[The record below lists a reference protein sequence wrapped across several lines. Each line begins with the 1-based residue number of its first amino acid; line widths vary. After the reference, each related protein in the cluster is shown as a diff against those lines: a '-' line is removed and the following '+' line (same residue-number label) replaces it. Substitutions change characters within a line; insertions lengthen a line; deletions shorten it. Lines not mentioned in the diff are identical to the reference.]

1 MTKKMKKLIQQF
13 KTLDPEAQERVIRRM
28 EKQGEEEFARAL
40 KHLKRAEGRAEKM
53 QKYIDQIN

>member
-28 EKQGEEEFARAL
+28 EKKGEEEFSCAL
-40 KHLKRAEGRAEKM
+40 KHLKRAEGAAKRMK
-53 QKYIDQIN
+53 KHIDKIN

>member
-1 MTKKMKKLIQQF
+1 MTKKTKKLIQQF

-40 KHLKRAEGRAEKM
+40 TKLKRSEGAVERMKN
-53 QKYIDQIN
+53 ISTR